1 MSKYVFINNADYR
14 KDFAW
19 LADSVIPVS
28 TPFYKVI
35 ETIFLDNVIFFLV
48 SPRALSSKIF
58 VKETMKQYRYIFIN
72 IVGDGVVTSVA
83 FMVICDL

>member
-14 KDFAW
+14 TDFAW
-19 LADSVIPVS
+19 LADSVS

-35 ETIFLDNVIFFLV
+35 ETIFFDNVIFFLV

>member
-1 MSKYVFINNADYR
+1 MPITGQILHGLQILCHSCFH
-14 KDFAW
+14 
-19 LADSVIPVS
+19 S
-28 TPFYKVI
+28 
-35 ETIFLDNVIFFLV
+35 FLQGDRDNFSDNVIFLLV